1 MKLKEDILRWQA
13 EIKKLAALNQKTFD
27 SSNQLSEDVKA
38 LKTQVSELVKITN
51 EMTDA
56 MLTLLRQQIGD

>member
-13 EIKKLAALNQKTFD
+13 EIKKLAELNQKTFD